1 MFETAQP
8 GAASDL
14 DRLLT
19 ALLHV
24 EDGWRPNGERV
35 DQLDAIE
42 RAKAALAAV
51 QARVTDAFIAEEEVV
66 AAEWRARAREAADA
80 GDFHAW
86 RAARDEGRRHGDET
100 CSSAAPAPGSRR
112 ERHRDR
118 VRIVAQIALAR
129 RVSPSRASLLVRAE
143 KSLVNELPSVL
154 AAMEA
159 GQLSE
164 WRAEIVVRESAVLTS
179 EQRRLCL

>member
-1 MFETAQP
+1 MFETAQRD
-8 GAASDL
+8 AVSDL

-24 EDGWRPNGERV
+24 DGGWRPNAERV

-51 QARVTDAFIAEEEVV
+51 QARVTEAFIREEEVV

-86 RAARDEGRRHGDET
+86 RAARHEARRHAGET
-100 CSSAAPAPGSRR
+100 HSAREPCPSRR
-112 ERHRDR
+112 ERQRDR
-118 VRIVAQIALAR
+118 VGIVAQVGLAR
-129 RVSPSRASLLVRAE
+129 RVSPSRASLLVRA
-143 KSLVNELPSVL
+143 
-154 AAMEA
+154 A
-159 GQLSE
+159 
-164 WRAEIVVRESAVLTS
+164 
-179 EQRRLCL
+179 